1 MINIEYSERSVLLQR
16 YTSLTSNRYMIVASS
31 HYSNRT
37 TALKYVS
44 VRYSD
49 RKIFMCAESPYSTRT
64 FWMQSARLM
73 LSTNRFCAFA
83 GDAGSSERFCAYK
96 VNAKI
101 LVSTASLSL
110 AFTYFSTR
118 TMLVNQDII
127 DQRTIMFC
135 LPIYSERYAF
145 VERVRKAYIFS
156 SAAFSQ
162 LTYSSE
168 RVIYFQLRETYDMRY
183 IGLLYSAYSDRET
196 LCSTARASI
205 LYTPQTKLALNNLYS
220 DRTISIKAEV
230 THSERTVMITLTPFS
245 ERYILTVLRI
255 ISERSIQMMVY
266 TTYAMQA
273 IPIMQARPEKS
284 ERFCMFRTI
293 VYFDTRKIFL
303 ELRELYST
311 KNVSSLGS
319 TTPII
324 LTGTNANVSVSA
336 DRQLT
341 VYGSLVIQ
349 QESFNTATSNKIVF
363 TANENTYTVS
373 MLDYTGASLT
383 IDGPVRKK
391 VLLSANVFYVEVNIT

>member
-1 MINIEYSERSVLLQR
+1 
-16 YTSLTSNRYMIVASS
+16 
-31 HYSNRT
+31 
-37 TALKYVS
+37 
-44 VRYSD
+44 
-49 RKIFMCAESPYSTRT
+49 
-64 FWMQSARLM
+64 M
-73 LSTNRFCAFA
+73 L
-83 GDAGSSERFCAYK
+83 
-96 VNAKI
+96 
-101 LVSTASLSL
+101 
-110 AFTYFSTR
+110 
-118 TMLVNQDII
+118 
-127 DQRTIMFC
+127 
-135 LPIYSERYAF
+135 
-145 VERVRKAYIFS
+145 
-156 SAAFSQ
+156 
-162 LTYSSE
+162 
-168 RVIYFQLRETYDMRY
+168 
-183 IGLLYSAYSDRET
+183 
-196 LCSTARASI
+196 
-205 LYTPQTKLALNNLYS
+205 
-220 DRTISIKAEV
+220 
-230 THSERTVMITLTPFS
+230 TLTPFS

-255 ISERSIQMMVY
+255 VSERSIQMMVY

-391 VLLSANVFYVEVNIT
+391 VLLSANVFYVEVSIT